1 MAHPSDASQPQ
12 PIATALAL
20 ALGAAISLGL
30 ARFSY
35 ALLLP
40 SMREDLGWS
49 YMIAGSMNTANAG
62 GYFIGALF
70 CPWVF
75 KKISA
80 PKIFIASALLT
91 SIFLGISGAVT
102 DTTALFLLRLFAG
115 IFSAFVFVG
124 GGILAA
130 QLANLHHRKSGLIL
144 GIYYGGTGIGIV
156 LACLITPIA
165 VDWSIHQK
173 LNHIWQLGWWALAL
187 TGCLLTLFLAKPSL
201 SIETAPSV
209 RDSSQTTAIS
219 SYGKIVFAYFCF
231 GMGYIGY
238 MTFVIALLRQIGMSA
253 QLINIFY
260 AILGC
265 CVMASS
271 RLWARMLDVYKGGK
285 SLFTLNG
292 LLAIATLIPAII
304 DAWHSETGPLSPLSI
319 GAIYFSGVIFGGCF
333 LSAVASTTA
342 FVKHNLPQSQWIS
355 GITVFTITFAIG
367 QVIGPTLTGW
377 ISDHFGSLSMGL
389 TLSSCILIVGSAV
402 AYQQQ
407 PLAQKGKPH
416 PTSL

>member
-1 MAHPSDASQPQ
+1 MKISTDSSQQQ
-12 PIATALAL
+12 PIATAFAL

-40 SMREDLGWS
+40 FMREDLGWT

-70 CPWVF
+70 CPWTF
-75 KKISA
+75 RKISA
-80 PKIFIASALLT
+80 PKIFITSALLT
-91 SIFLGISGAVT
+91 SLLLGMSGAVT
-102 DTTALFLLRLFAG
+102 DTITLFLLRLFAG

-130 QLANLHHRKSGLIL
+130 QLANLHHSKSGLIL

-165 VDWSIHQK
+165 VDWSIHKQF
-173 LNHIWQLGWWALAL
+173 NHIWQLGWWALAFI
-187 TGCLLTLFLAKPSL
+187 GCLLTLLLAKPSL
-201 SIETAPSV
+201 SILTSHSV
-209 RDSSQTTAIS
+209 KDSSQSTAIS
-219 SYGKIVFAYFCF
+219 TYGKIVFAYFCF

-238 MTFVIALLRQIGMSA
+238 MTFVIALLKQIGMST

-271 RLWARMLDVYKGGK
+271 KLWAKMLDAYKGGK
-285 SLFTLNG
+285 SLSTLNG
-292 LLAIATLIPAII
+292 LLAFATLIPALI
-304 DAWHSETGPLSPLSI
+304 DGRHSANQTLDLFSI
-319 GAIYFSGVIFGGCF
+319 GAIYFSGVIFGACF

-377 ISDHFGSLSMGL
+377 ISDQFGSLSIGL
-389 TLSSCILIVGSAV
+389 ALSSCILLIGSLV

-407 PLAQKGKPH
+407 PLIQKVR
-416 PTSL
+416 TL